1 MTPASTLDV
10 PPPAA
15 TGATPMP
22 AAHVAPGT
30 DPTKG
35 AAPLVQ
41 RLAASTGGHWVDAHG
56 IETFLA
62 RGAAEPALQVLF
74 FHGDPV
80 RFPEVL
86 DVAVVLPELR
96 RHFARAGGPA
106 FEIGVV
112 VRADEDTLAARFAVV
127 HWPSLVFLRGGRWVE
142 TVHGMLDWDVYLQ
155 RLQQVFAKPASRPP
169 IVLHA
174 ATPAGSGCH

>member
-1 MTPASTLDV
+1 MSDTETILEAAAGTPPLLQRL
-10 PPPAA
+10 
-15 TGATPMP
+15 
-22 AAHVAPGT
+22 
-30 DPTKG
+30 G
-35 AAPLVQ
+35 AASGSQ
-41 RLAASTGGHWVDAHG
+41 WVDAAG
-56 IETFLA
+56 LDNFLA
-62 RGAAEPALQVLF
+62 RGGEQVLF

-86 DVAVVLPELR
+86 DLAVVLPELR
-96 RHFARAGGPA
+96 RHFAQR

-112 VRADEDTLAARFAVV
+112 VRADEDAMARRFAVV

-155 RLQQVFAKPASRPP
+155 RLEQVFAKPASRPP

-174 ATPAGSGCH
+174 APSAGGCH